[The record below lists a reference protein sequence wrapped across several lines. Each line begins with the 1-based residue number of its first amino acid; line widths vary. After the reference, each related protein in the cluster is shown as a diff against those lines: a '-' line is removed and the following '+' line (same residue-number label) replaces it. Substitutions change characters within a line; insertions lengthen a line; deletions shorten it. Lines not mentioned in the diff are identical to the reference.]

1 MSDKNTEAKAYLSGV
16 PAVLVF
22 TIVLLLGLLV
32 VVLTGCSKFVE
43 QKPFYELTTAQSK
56 YEMHDLTHPLRE
68 YDLDKTATLEIK
80 CCEGCGFVP
89 WTDSW
94 CEFHYGT

>member
-1 MSDKNTEAKAYLSGV
+1 MSNKNTEAKAYLSGV

-32 VVLTGCSKFVE
+32 IVLTGCDKLTDG
-43 QKPFYELTTAQSK
+43 KPHFDIVIPTQ
-56 YEMHDLTHPLRE
+56 
-68 YDLDKTATLEIK
+68 DKS
-80 CCEGCGFVP
+80 CDCCGFIP

-94 CEFHYGT
+94 CEFHFAT